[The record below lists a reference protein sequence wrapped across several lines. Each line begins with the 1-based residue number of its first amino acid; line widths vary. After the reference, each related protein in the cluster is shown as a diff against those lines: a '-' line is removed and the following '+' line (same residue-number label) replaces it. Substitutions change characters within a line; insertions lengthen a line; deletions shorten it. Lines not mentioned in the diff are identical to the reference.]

1 MGEKRLSVAYLQ
13 LSLISIMALTERHRW
28 CISKILESFEGEL
41 NSEAVNTFMRQ
52 EAVALKFAQF
62 FAGESSGRLF
72 VFFQPEITEDGVS
85 KRHLKLGQTK
95 CLEQAR
101 FL

>member
-1 MGEKRLSVAYLQ
+1 
-13 LSLISIMALTERHRW
+13 MALTERHRW
-28 CISKILESFEGEL
+28 CISKIMESFEGEL

-52 EAVALKFAQF
+52 EAVASKFTQF

-72 VFFQPEITEDGVS
+72 VFYQPEVTEDGVS
-85 KRHLKLGQTK
+85 VRIDLRNTELNWG
-95 CLEQAR
+95 

>member
-1 MGEKRLSVAYLQ
+1 
-13 LSLISIMALTERHRW
+13 MALTERHRW
-28 CISKILESFEGEL
+28 CISKIMESFEGEL

-52 EAVALKFAQF
+52 EAVASKFTQF

-72 VFFQPEITEDGVS
+72 VFYQPEVTEGGV
-85 KRHLKLGQTK
+85 RLRIDLRNTELNWG
-95 CLEQAR
+95 